1 VAAPL
6 DNRGVPTHAGTQAQ
20 VLRMLEVTWMYI
32 AYYLLLHCIP
42 YAERSESDDG
52 PTPQLSMALGLHSY
66 FLLRFNMLST
76 LLEVDGLSK
85 DGDSQHYFSER

>member
-1 VAAPL
+1 
-6 DNRGVPTHAGTQAQ
+6 
-20 VLRMLEVTWMYI
+20 
-32 AYYLLLHCIP
+32 
-42 YAERSESDDG
+42 
-52 PTPQLSMALGLHSY
+52 LGLHSY